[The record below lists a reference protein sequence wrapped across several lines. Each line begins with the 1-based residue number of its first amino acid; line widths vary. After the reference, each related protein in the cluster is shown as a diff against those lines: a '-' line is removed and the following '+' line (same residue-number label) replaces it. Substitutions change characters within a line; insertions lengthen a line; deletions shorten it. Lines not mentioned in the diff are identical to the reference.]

1 MPPPRS
7 LEAARLAGIE
17 AARQAS
23 AVYRAVVQAPQGS
36 SPAGWGVETPVFRQA
51 LPRLNVGE
59 LVNCSRHFGQRGQVV
74 GELAAELA
82 GEVGRRLRSQPD
94 PPSPSEPGPAG
105 AAKAVGAEAT
115 GAARSMHSHE
125 VTAVAYSFSKLSPQ
139 LPEYALLYDAVAEGL
154 ARNAWQLNRL
164 QSALIG
170 TAFADVELRL
180 ADALPRV
187 LRPVLSELAASQE
200 AREAVTVD
208 ELRLLVHA
216 SVQLPRQ
223 SLSANDVE
231 VLADCTKRLLPKANF
246 AAQAHLAVAWL
257 RLEPPAAAK
266 QVHLEALQASCQHL
280 TKHKKSHFPAHPLP
294 REGLA
299 PALAALLA
307 REAEQNAPPLTPP
320 AMRDISKGLAQ
331 ISWGLQRYQS
341 SSSQGRSLGIDDW
354 TEILR
359 SVLSFCEAHSARAM
373 TSSSALGGRVL
384 PSWAAELLYHVLWRA
399 QQQALPADDA
409 PGNLVELESLLTL
422 LRFVRQ
428 HEAKPQPD
436 AAFFSWAAKLVAAH
450 QRRAG
455 TSAGLFAEVVGEL
468 VPMLPQAERGNVARL
483 LLAGSS
489 SSIGVQANLAPLT
502 RHSLLPHAEQ
512 ASGSVSPRLL
522 AGSASQLAEVKL
534 AGPASQRPEAAALEG
549 SAASPRVAAAP
560 LMQAASGGRL
570 WGMLAAH
577 ANDASTSLQV
587 HQQKPAASV
596 NLHSK
601 KEGAVVAAELAPTAA
616 ASAAEAQAETQRLL
630 QQALRRVEALEDKLK
645 EQEIAQ
651 RKAQAS
657 RPKRSPS
664 NRRDEALGSSLHG
677 GCAELH
683 EDVGPMQSTLEQGGA
698 WLANLFPSPAER
710 IQPSPAAATLHLHRG
725 FNFESYRRAHSGRL
739 QAERLR
745 VLVPPDHFPMWPRK

>member
-1 MPPPRS
+1 MPDFAVMPPPQS
-7 LEAARLAGIE
+7 VGAARRAGVE

-23 AVYRAVVQAPQGS
+23 AVYRAVVQAPQGNA
-36 SPAGWGVETPVFRQA
+36 PAGWGVETPVFRKA

-94 PPSPSEPGPAG
+94 PPSPSEPSVAG
-105 AAKAVGAEAT
+105 AASAVAAEAT
-115 GAARSMHSHE
+115 SAGRSMHSHE

-187 LRPVLSELAASQE
+187 LRPVLSELAASEE
-200 AREAVTVD
+200 ARQTVTVD
-208 ELRLLVHA
+208 EIRLLVHA

-223 SLSANDVE
+223 SLSASDVE
-231 VLADCTKRLLPKANF
+231 ALADCTQKLLPKANF

-257 RLEPPAAAK
+257 RLEPPTAAK
-266 QVHLEALQASCQHL
+266 KVHLETLQASCQHL
-280 TKHKKSHFPAHPLP
+280 MKHKKSHFPAHPLP

-307 REAEQNAPPLTPP
+307 READQNGPPLTPP
-320 AMRDISKGLAQ
+320 VMRDIAKGLSQ

-341 SSSQGRSLGIDDW
+341 SSSHGRSLGIDDW
-354 TEILR
+354 SEILR
-359 SVLSFCEAHSARAM
+359 SVLNFCEAHSARTM
-373 TSSSALGGRVL
+373 TSGSAPGGRVL

-399 QQQALPADDA
+399 QQQVLPADDA
-409 PGNLVELESLLTL
+409 PGNLVELESLLAL
-422 LRFVRQ
+422 LRFIRQ

-455 TSAGLFAEVVGEL
+455 TPAGLFADVVGEL
-468 VPMLPQAERGNVARL
+468 VPMLHPAERGSVARL
-483 LLAGSS
+483 LLAGSTS
-489 SSIGVQANLAPLT
+489 AVGMQASVAPLV
-502 RHSLLPHAEQ
+502 RLGLLPRAEQ
-512 ASGSVSPRLL
+512 ASGRVSPRLL
-522 AGSASQLAEVKL
+522 AGCASQLTEVKL
-534 AGPASQRPEAAALEG
+534 AGPASRRPEAAALEG
-549 SAASPRVAAAP
+549 SAAAASLAAAP
-560 LMQAASGGRL
+560 LVHASSGGRL
-570 WGMLAAH
+570 WGMLASH
-577 ANDASTSLQV
+577 ASSVSSSSQAK
-587 HQQKPAASV
+587 QQRPAASA
-596 NLHSK
+596 NLCSTEE
-601 KEGAVVAAELAPTAA
+601 EGFVTAEPAQTAA
-616 ASAAEAQAETQRLL
+616 AAAETQAETQRLL
-630 QQALRRVEALEDKLK
+630 QQALRRVEALELRLK
-645 EQEIAQ
+645 DQEDAQ
-651 RKAQAS
+651 RKAQAAM
-657 RPKRSPS
+657 PKNSHS
-664 NRRDEALGSSLHG
+664 SFRDEAH
-677 GCAELH
+677 AEMREEL
-683 EDVGPMQSTLEQGGA
+683 GPMQSTLEQGGA
-698 WLANLFPSPAER
+698 WLANLFPSPAEQ

-725 FNFESYRRAHSGRL
+725 FNFDEYRRAQSARL

-745 VLVPPDHFPMWPRK
+745 VLVPPDHFPIWPRK

>member
-23 AVYRAVVQAPQGS
+23 AVYRAVVQSPQGS
-36 SPAGWGVETPVFRQA
+36 APAGWGVETPVFRQA

-59 LVNCSRHFGQRGQVV
+59 LVNCSRYFGQRGQVV

-94 PPSPSEPGPAG
+94 PPSPSEPGAAS
-105 AAKAVGAEAT
+105 AAKAVAIEAA

-200 AREAVTVD
+200 ARETVTVD

-223 SLSANDVE
+223 SLLASDVE
-231 VLADCTKRLLPKANF
+231 ALADCTERLLPKANF

-266 QVHLEALQASCQHL
+266 KAHLEALQASCQHL
-280 TKHKKSHFPAHPLP
+280 MKHKKSHFPAHPLP

-299 PALAALLA
+299 PAMAALLA

-320 AMRDISKGLAQ
+320 AMRDIAKGLAQ

-341 SSSQGRSLGIDDW
+341 SSSQGRSLSIDDW
-354 TEILR
+354 SEILR
-359 SVLSFCEAHSARAM
+359 LVLSFCEAHSARAT
-373 TSSSALGGRVL
+373 TSSSAPSGRVL

-428 HEAKPQPD
+428 HESKPQPD

-455 TSAGLFAEVVGEL
+455 TPADLFAEVVSEL
-468 VPMLPQAERGNVARL
+468 VPMLPPAERGNVARL
-483 LLAGSS
+483 LLAGRASTV
-489 SSIGVQANLAPLT
+489 GVQANLAPLT
-502 RHSLLPHAEQ
+502 RHCVLPHAEQ

-534 AGPASQRPEAAALEG
+534 AGPASQRPEAALEG
-549 SAASPRVAAAP
+549 SAVSHRVGAAP
-560 LMQAASGGRL
+560 LIQAASGGRL

-577 ANDASTSLQV
+577 ANSDSTSLQV
-587 HQQKPAASV
+587 GQQRPAASM
-596 NLHSK
+596 NLCSK
-601 KEGAVVAAELAPTAA
+601 KEEAVAVAELAPTAA
-616 ASAAEAQAETQRLL
+616 AAAAEAQAETQRLL
-630 QQALRRVEALEDKLK
+630 QQALRRVEALEVRLK
-645 EQEIAQ
+645 EQEVAQ
-651 RKAQAS
+651 KKARAS
-657 RPKRSPS
+657 TPKKSPS
-664 NRRDEALGSSLHG
+664 NRRDEAR
-677 GCAELH
+677 AEMH
-683 EDVGPMQSTLEQGGA
+683 EEVGPMQSTLEQGGA

-725 FNFESYRRAHSGRL
+725 FNFEEYRRAQSGRL